1 MADPC
6 PHTSLRQKYARVQV
20 KVGGEGSVEYVMV

>member
-20 KVGGEGSVEYVMV
+20 KVGGGGVEYVML